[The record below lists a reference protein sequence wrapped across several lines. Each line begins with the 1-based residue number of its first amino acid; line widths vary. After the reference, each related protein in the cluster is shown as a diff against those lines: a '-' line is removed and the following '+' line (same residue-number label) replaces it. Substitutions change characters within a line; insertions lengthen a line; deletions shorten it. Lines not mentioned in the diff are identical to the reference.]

1 MRVWQREQ
9 RGRSI
14 EVNNCWDEDTMLPCV
29 GREHY
34 RLSVTD
40 DWRIAASLRAAC
52 RVAAMLRARAEAR
65 AIRRGRG

>member
-1 MRVWQREQ
+1 M
-9 RGRSI
+9 

-40 DWRIAASLRAAC
+40 DCRWRGDDATSMYPRF
-52 RVAAMLRARAEAR
+52 
-65 AIRRGRG
+65 GSG